1 MIKKSSKDGL
11 LFYFW
16 QLKRLCYTARM
27 KRLEMHTPSA
37 TSAPSLAQGFTI
49 VELLIIVVVIAI
61 LAAVVLVSY
70 KGITDRARMASASSS
85 LYDIADA
92 MKQYKVFHKTLPD
105 DVEVGIPPEIVLELT
120 NREEEMVDTGI
131 WPGSYY
137 DYEVWD
143 LNADGIMETYQIS
156 IRFCRNSQ
164 GQPVGEGGTVCRFP
178 GNSWASNF
186 VDISSFFYCLE
197 GYCRAHGF
205 EGNAQTPAYCVNCP
219 DNKPIPLP

>member
-1 MIKKSSKDGL
+1 
-11 LFYFW
+11 
-16 QLKRLCYTARM
+16 M
-27 KRLEMHTPSA
+27 KRLVMHMPS
-37 TSAPSLAQGFTI
+37 TVSAPRLTQGFTI
-49 VELLIIVVVIAI
+49 VELLIVVVVIAI
-61 LAAVVLVSY
+61 LAAIVIVSY
-70 KGITDRARMASASSS
+70 NGVTQRARMTSAYSS

-105 DVEVGIPPEIVLELT
+105 DVAVGIPPEVVLELK
-120 NREEEMVDTGI
+120 NREEEMIDTGI

-143 LNADGIMETYQIS
+143 LDADGEMETYQVS
-156 IRFCRNSQ
+156 IRFCRDAQ
-164 GQPVGEGGTVCRFP
+164 GQPAGENGAVCRFP
-178 GNSWASNF
+178 TDAWAKDF